1 MDRQEIQFFVAGKP
15 APQGSK
21 RSVGRGR
28 FIEASKYLPVW
39 REAVVSAARQSYQGE
54 PIDVPVRVRVI
65 VFIDQ
70 PKKPKYALAPATP
83 PDVDKVARGILDAL
97 KIGGI
102 YRDDALVVSL
112 EIDKMWSVDGLQGAY
127 ISVITI

>member
-54 PIDVPVRVRVI
+54 PIDVPVRVRII